1 MSILK
6 HLQDIGP
13 LTPKEALNAYGSF
26 RLAAHI
32 EALRRQGHP
41 ISTEMVKE
49 GGREFARY
57 HYRKARNEQSSRT
70 SG

>member
-1 MSILK
+1 M
-6 HLQDIGP
+6 DIGP

-41 ISTEMVKE
+41 ISTEMVKVD
-49 GGREFARY
+49 GREFARY
-57 HYRKARNEQSSRT
+57 HYRKERHEQRT
-70 SG
+70 SGTPR

>member
-1 MSILK
+1 M
-6 HLQDIGP
+6 DIGP

-41 ISTEMVKE
+41 ISTTMVKE
-49 GGREFARY
+49 DGREFARY
-57 HYRKARNEQSSRT
+57 NYRKERHE
-70 SG
+70 